1 MNKQEAIDMKFE
13 IMIGILMDLL
23 SKKFVKASYL
33 SEKYNVSIRSIYR
46 YIDQLSYAGIPL
58 YSVRGNRGGF
68 AIVDTYKI
76 PATFMT
82 VKEFDHVINTL
93 KAVTESVPDKT
104 LTSAIDK
111 LKATIKN
118 ETSGFDVK
126 GGNLIIDAGPWG
138 DTVGYKS
145 KLIVI
150 QKSIDE
156 NKKLFIKYHDRNGEV
171 TERII
176 EPHIIVFKQG
186 LWYVFAYCY
195 LRNDFRFFKTGRI
208 EQAKLLDQTF
218 KRRDLSKMILPL
230 NFWHNSVET
239 DNVIMEIDKSHL
251 SDVEEWLG
259 IENIEKIGNKY
270 ISNVKLPIDKGLV
283 SKIMSY
289 SGAVK
294 VLEPLELKQ
303 KIKDCAKTILEKY

>member
-1 MNKQEAIDMKFE
+1 MKFE
-13 IMIGILMDLL
+13 IMFAILMDLL
-23 SKKFVKASYL
+23 TKKFVKASYL
-33 SEKYNVSIRSIYR
+33 AEKYEVSVRSIYR
-46 YIDQLSYAGIPL
+46 YIDELGYAGVPL
-58 YSVRGNRGGF
+58 YSVRGNRGGY

-82 VKEFDHVINTL
+82 PKEFDRVINTL

-156 NKKLFIKYHDRNGEV
+156 DKKLWIKYHDRNGEV
-171 TERII
+171 TTRTI
-176 EPHIIVFKQG
+176 EPHVIVFKQG

-208 EQAKLLDQTF
+208 EQAKILDQKF
-218 KRRDLSKMILPL
+218 IRKDLSKMILPL

-239 DNVIMEIDKSHL
+239 SNVVMEIDKHYL

-259 IENIEKIGNKY
+259 IENVKQIKDKY
-270 ISNVKLPIDKGLV
+270 IADVKLPIDNGLV

-289 SGAVK
+289 SGGIK
-294 VLEPLELKQ
+294 VLEPVELKD
-303 KIKDCAKTILEKY
+303 KIKEYEKRIIENY